1 MASGTV
7 GASNSSTGLRLEAVE
22 DIAALEPHWRRLA
35 EDAGR
40 LFSTPEW
47 MASWWR
53 HLGGEEEPRTL
64 ALFDCDAEPVAVLP
78 LAVGRVGPVRV
89 LRFAGH
95 GPADA
100 SGPVCGPALARPSL
114 EALAGSL
121 RAPAHLLA
129 ERVPLAGELPHGF
142 VELQRE
148 QSPTI
153 DIADG
158 WDAYL
163 KSRSSNFRSQV
174 KRKERKLQRESGLE
188 YRLASAATLEADM
201 ATLVRLHEARW
212 GSEGS
217 GAFAGARAPF
227 HLDFAR
233 SALERG
239 WLRLWVAE
247 VEGDRPIAAWYGF
260 RFAGEE
266 LYYQSGRD
274 PEWDR
279 SSIGLVLLAQ
289 TIRAAAEDG
298 VSCYRLLRGGESY
311 KDRFAS
317 GDEPVVTIATSRGA
331 LGRVSIRLAR
341 SASSWGP
348 SRRLL
353 GKLRG

>member
-1 MASGTV
+1 MASGT
-7 GASNSSTGLRLEAVE
+7 GGTSTGLRLEAVDDVAE
-22 DIAALEPHWRRLA
+22 LEPRWRQLA

-47 MASWWR
+47 MAAWWR

-64 ALFDCDAEPVAVLP
+64 VLRADGGEPVAVLP
-78 LAVGRVGPVRV
+78 LAAGRVGPVRA

-100 SGPVCGPALARPSL
+100 SGPVCAPELVRPAL
-114 EALAGSL
+114 EALAGGL
-121 RAPAHLLA
+121 EKPAHLLA
-129 ERVPLAGELPHGF
+129 ERVPLAGEPPRGF

-153 DIADG
+153 DIGAG
-158 WDAYL
+158 WEAYL

-188 YRLASAATLEADM
+188 YRLAGADTLEADM
-201 ATLVRLHEARW
+201 ATLIRLHEARW

-247 VEGDRPIAAWYGF
+247 VEGGRPIAAWYGF

-279 SSIGLVLLAQ
+279 SSIGLVLLAH
-289 TIRAAAEDG
+289 TIRAAAGDG

-331 LGRVSIRLAR
+331 LGRASIRCAR

-348 SRRLL
+348 ARRLL